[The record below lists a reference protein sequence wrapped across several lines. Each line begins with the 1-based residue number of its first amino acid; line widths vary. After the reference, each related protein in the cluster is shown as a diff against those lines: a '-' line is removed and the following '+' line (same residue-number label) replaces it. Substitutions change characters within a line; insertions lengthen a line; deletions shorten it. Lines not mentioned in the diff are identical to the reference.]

1 MTAHT
6 QVLGLKPAATAHA
19 GPFQRLW
26 KGFLTGRLMLLLAV
40 TGMLAGDFAVNGN
53 IPKRVLWLAGIVLIQ
68 AIVLRIALRNFQPKK
83 GLAWHW
89 LLTIGFDV
97 VACTLLQLWLLDGS
111 INLVA
116 LFGLPIL
123 MASALGSGLVMG
135 LTVVSVFAALATLV
149 TWEYGLSNI
158 PSHLLYQAVLAWFG
172 FLLLAVLVHHLATR
186 LSREEQQAQQSKRD
200 VFLLSKVN
208 ALIIQNLS
216 DGVLVLDKKFNI
228 HALNPAAVEMLDAQ
242 QWRSPPSSLLQSS
255 SWQPLLVLARD
266 TFASQRPQSQELA
279 LQQELKTPIGIHAR
293 TWLTEDLSPQEVRAA
308 ADTHCVI
315 FMHDLRE
322 TQAKLRTEKL
332 ASMGRMS
339 AAVAH
344 EIRNPLSA
352 IVQANALL
360 AEDLEDAS
368 AQRLTAII
376 GKNAERLSRTAE
388 DILDIARVPTQ
399 IPEEATDALLLDDFV
414 EQTWFEW
421 MSHAPHKRFGLLALH
436 AHDIA
441 IVFAPDH
448 LRRILINLLDNALRY
463 MGPYEDS
470 LQLRTWRQPDGQAV
484 VQVWSDGLPLEK
496 SVERHLFEPFFSS
509 ESRST
514 GLGLYLCR
522 ELCERNHASISYE
535 RTERITERG
544 LIQGNA
550 FTVHFHE
557 QPPYVASIVR
567 ANSQFAGLL

>member
-1 MTAHT
+1 MTAHA
-6 QVLGLKPAATAHA
+6 QALGLTPPPSRQA

-53 IPKRVLWLAGIVLIQ
+53 IPTRVLWLAGLVLLQ
-68 AIVLRIALRNFQPKK
+68 AIVLRVALRNFQPKK

-89 LLTIGFDV
+89 LLTVGFDV

-123 MASALGSGLVMG
+123 MAAALGSGLVMG
-135 LTVVSVFAALATLV
+135 LTVVSVFAALTTLV
-149 TWEYGLSNI
+149 TWEYGWSHI
-158 PSHLLYQAVLAWFG
+158 PGHLLYQAVLAWFG

-186 LSREEQQAQQSKRD
+186 LSREEQQARQSQRD

-216 DGVLVLDKKFNI
+216 DGVLVLDKQFNI

-242 QWRSPPSSLLQSS
+242 HWRSPPSSLLQNS
-255 SWQPLLVLARD
+255 SWQPLLVLARE
-266 TFASQRPQSQELA
+266 TFASQSPQSQELA

-293 TWLTEDLSPQEVRAA
+293 TWLTEDLSPQELRTT

-360 AEDLEDAS
+360 AEDLEDPG

-388 DILDIARVPTQ
+388 DILDIARVPKQ
-399 IPEEATDALLLDDFV
+399 ISEEAGDALLLDDFV
-414 EQTWFEW
+414 EQAWLEW
-421 MSHAPHKRFGLLALH
+421 ISHAPQKRVGLVVLH
-436 AHDIA
+436 AYDIA

-463 MGPYEDS
+463 MGPHPDS
-470 LQLRTWRQPDGQAV
+470 LQLRSWRLPNGQAV

-535 RTERITERG
+535 RIERITERG
-544 LIQGNA
+544 AIEGNA

-557 QPPYVASIVR
+557 QPSYVARIVR
-567 ANSQFAGLL
+567 ATSQFAGLS